1 MADGLT
7 APKALVDA
15 LARVDAQTRGIDYIV
30 LPPSAAGEITAPSAD
45 ALKTYFDERKES
57 YRAPEYRG
65 FTLVV
70 ASPSSL
76 AKPGEVSEEDAKAE
90 YEKTKDTQYTIPEK
104 RKLQQILF
112 PSEAEADEAEAK
124 IKAGASFDDI
134 MKARNLSAND
144 VDLGETTKA
153 AMFDHTLGDAAFALP
168 DGGVSDVIKGQFG
181 SVILHVASVTPG
193 SVKPFSEV
201 EDALKKEIATSRAAA
216 DVQTLHDKIE
226 DQRVAGKSLADAA
239 KAVGIEPRMVQSVD
253 AGGLDPSGAAVDLP
267 EKPQLLR
274 AVYASDVGVDDA
286 ALSTP
291 DHRYLWFEVAKI
303 DPARDRTFDEVKDKV
318 EAQWRADEVTRAL
331 GAKALD
337 MIKQLDTGATLA
349 SLAQSAGVEVKSAAN
364 IRRSGGDGLAPSVVT
379 AVFAT
384 PPNGAGSA
392 ATPDGRVVFKITAD
406 STPPTK
412 LDDPAVK
419 ATAERLSEALQTS
432 LVEQYVGAVEHEL
445 GVKIHPD
452 VLRAAEGS

>member
-1 MADGLT
+1 EI
-7 APKALVDA
+7 K
-15 LARVDAQTRGIDYIV
+15 
-30 LPPSAAGEITAPSAD
+30 PPGAD
-45 ALKTYFDERKES
+45 ALKSYFDERKES
-57 YRAPEYRG
+57 YRAPEYRD

-76 AKPGEVSEEDAKAE
+76 AKPGEVSDEDAKAE
-90 YEKTKDTQYTIPEK
+90 YEKTKDARFTTPEK

-134 MKARNLSAND
+134 VKERKLSSAD

-153 AMFDHTLGDAAFALP
+153 AMFDQALADAAFALP
-168 DGGVSDVIKGQFG
+168 DGGSSDVIKGQFG

-201 EDALKKEIATSRAAA
+201 EDSLKKEIATSRAAA

-239 KAVGIEPRMVQSVD
+239 KAVGIEPRMVQTVD
-253 AGGLDPSGAAVDLP
+253 AAGLDPAGAAVDLP
-267 EKPQLLR
+267 EKKALLR

-291 DHRYLWFEVAKI
+291 DHGYVWFEIAKI
-303 DPARDRTFDEVKDKV
+303 DPARERTFDEVKDKV

-337 MIKQLDTGATLA
+337 MIKQLDGGATLA

-364 IRRSGGDGLAPSVVT
+364 VRRSGGEGLAPGVVT

-419 ATAERLSEALQTS
+419 AAMERLSEALQTG
-432 LVEQYVGAVEHEL
+432 LVEQYVTAVEHQL
-445 GVKIHPD
+445 GVRIHEN
-452 VLRAAEGS
+452 VLQGAEGG